1 MSEFA
6 ERYTAHVRLAIL
18 LRLIEPPEGD
28 RRRRFLLDVL
38 ASMPGGAVTASLLHE
53 AAAAV
58 APPPSRDLV
67 VTDLAWLGEQK
78 LVAFA
83 AARGVEG
90 ATLLARGRDV
100 VEGRVSV
107 PGVAPLPSVDW
118 VMDGLRQISLAVPRT
133 DLLDHLFWMIG
144 EDLIDLHG
152 DDGQEVVKLRS
163 RGRAVAMGRDV
174 CAGVKTASHETIMRV
189 AANAAR
195 AGLEG

>member
-1 MSEFA
+1 MTTFA
-6 ERYTAHVRLAIL
+6 DRYQAHVRLAIL
-18 LRLIEPPEGD
+18 LRLVEPPEDD

-38 ASMPGGAVTASLLHE
+38 ATMPGGAVTASLLHE
-53 AAAAV
+53 AAADFT
-58 APPPSRDLV
+58 PPPSRDLV

-78 LVAFA
+78 LVAYT

-100 VEGRVSV
+100 VEGRVAV

-118 VMDGLRQISLAVPRT
+118 LMDGLRQISLAVPRT
-133 DLLDHLFWMIG
+133 DLIDHLVWMIG
-144 EDLIDLHG
+144 EDLVDLHG
-152 DDGQEVVKLRS
+152 ADGQEVVKLQP
-163 RGRAVAMGRDV
+163 RGRDVAMGRDR
-174 CAGVKTASHETIMRV
+174 CAGVKEVSHETLMRV